1 MSVTDEVFS
10 EKSVSTETSLTH
22 PLEFQSCALGVGDYL
37 YREAGPRAFVY
48 RVEKGVI
55 VIFER
60 QIGRPVKIIGI
71 AGEGDY
77 FGLGCLEHH
86 RDNARAVV
94 ETVVSY
100 VPTAKFALL
109 AERDPGLRK
118 KQEDAIARDFK
129 YGKLLACDRGRSTP
143 IECVAAFL
151 VALSRQ
157 NAEEGRDPSLVSNSR
172 ECVNMTSLL
181 LDMDVKAFERAF
193 LRLRWMGLIEP
204 CPEGLVRLKNIR
216 ALEGVAH
223 GIPHQGATDFH
234 SMVTSVAGGAPDPA
248 PRTHLARWT
257 ACFSAP
263 KTFRWKTEVLEAVW
277 LASVIGS
284 ISVISMGLAFVIINL
299 VMQ

>member
-1 MSVTDEVFS
+1 MSVTDEVFH
-10 EKSVSTETSLTH
+10 EKSASTRAALTH
-22 PLEFQSCALGVGDYL
+22 PSELQSCTLGVGDYL

-60 QIGRPVKIIGI
+60 QIGRPVRIIGI

-100 VPTAKFALL
+100 VPKATFSLL
-109 AERDPGLRK
+109 AERDPRLRK
-118 KQEDAIARDFK
+118 KQADAIARDFK

-172 ECVNMTSLL
+172 ECVSATSLL
-181 LDMDVKAFERAF
+181 LDMDAKAFERAF

-204 CPEGLVRLKNIR
+204 CPAGLLRLKNIS
-216 ALEGVAH
+216 ALEGVADGVLHH
-223 GIPHQGATDFH
+223 GTTDFNG
-234 SMVTSVAGGAPDPA
+234 VATPVAGGASNPA
-248 PRTHLARWT
+248 RRPHLERLT
-257 ACFSAP
+257 ACFSAQN
-263 KTFRWKTEVLEAVW
+263 TFRWKTEVLEAVW
-277 LASVIGS
+277 LATVTGS
-284 ISVISMGLAFVIINL
+284 ISAIAVGIAFIIINL
-299 VMQ
+299 AMQ